1 MGDTTTMQ
9 RVVGEVQRVVDN
21 VEPAQLDD
29 KTPCSEW
36 DVRALLN
43 HITGGAEMFAVC
55 VDDGSISDEKL
66 VELMTGD
73 NLGNDYGKAFK
84 TSAGHAL
91 AAFQRPG
98 ADDTIVKLPFGE
110 MPAGVAMQIAVFDLT
125 VHAWDLAKATGQST
139 ALDPEVLGA
148 ALEVG
153 RQMIG
158 TEMRNGGMFGSEVN
172 VTNDAPLQDQLAAFA
187 GRQP

>member
-9 RVVGEVQRVVDN
+9 RVLGEVQRVVDN
-21 VEPAQLDD
+21 IEPGQLDD
-29 KTPCSEW
+29 ETPCADW

-43 HITGGAEMFAVC
+43 HITGGGEMFAVC
-55 VDDGSISDEKL
+55 VDEGSISDDKL
-66 VELMTGD
+66 VVLMTGD
-73 NLGNDYGKAFK
+73 NLGDDYRSAFK
-84 TSAGHAL
+84 TAAGRAL
-91 AAFQRPG
+91 AAFERPG
-98 ADDTIVKLPFGE
+98 ADDTMVTLPFGE

-139 ALDPEVLGA
+139 ALDPQVLGA
-148 ALEVG
+148 ALETG

-158 TEMRNGGMFGSEVN
+158 PEMREGGMFGAEVR
-172 VTNDAPLQDQLAAFA
+172 VAPDAPLQDQLAGFA